1 MDIGFIGSGNMAR
14 AIALGLGEPA
24 AFADSG
30 SGSGRAEKLARAT
43 GGTAGSATAVADAS
57 DLLFL
62 CHKPA
67 QLGQVAAAIAG
78 FDGTIA
84 SVLAATPLDALRDAY
99 RSARIARLMPNTP
112 VELGAGVT
120 CVADENDP
128 DGRLD
133 VLLERLGHVVR
144 LPEAQFELATAVGGC
159 TPAFFALFARHLI
172 EAATQRGMDAATARS
187 IVGGTLLGTGK
198 LLDANDTNTAA
209 VIEAVAS
216 PGGLTER
223 ALHSFDESGL
233 RDAVS
238 RAVATVLGEQS

>member
-1 MDIGFIGSGNMAR
+1 M
-14 AIALGLGEPA
+14 
-24 AFADSG
+24 
-30 SGSGRAEKLARAT
+30 
-43 GGTAGSATAVADAS
+43 
-57 DLLFL
+57 
-62 CHKPA
+62 
-67 QLGQVAAAIAG
+67 
-78 FDGTIA
+78 
-84 SVLAATPLDALRDAY
+84 
-99 RSARIARLMPNTP
+99 
-112 VELGAGVT
+112 
-120 CVADENDP
+120 
-128 DGRLD
+128 
-133 VLLERLGHVVR
+133 
-144 LPEAQFELATAVGGC
+144 ATAVGGC

-209 VIEAVAS
+209 VIAAVAS